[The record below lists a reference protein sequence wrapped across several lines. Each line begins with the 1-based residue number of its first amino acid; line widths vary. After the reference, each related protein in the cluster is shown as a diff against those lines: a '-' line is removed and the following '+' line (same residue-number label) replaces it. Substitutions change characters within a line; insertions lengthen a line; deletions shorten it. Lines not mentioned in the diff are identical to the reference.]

1 MLPAAVVGPQP
12 GIGGRGNWAD
22 DQWAVDM
29 WLNTTINI
37 PEITDILG
45 KGEFVSA
52 MVDLVR
58 IPEAY
63 ETNGTTA
70 GEVQQV
76 ENKKDAGKPKTD
88 AADKDAKKDVGEKK
102 KEVET
107 KAAGEAKKDVGKT
120 TGPANVTET
129 AGANKTTV
137 PARELLPGQLW
148 RA

>member
-1 MLPAAVVGPQP
+1 MLPPAVVGPQP

-22 DQWAVDM
+22 DQWAVNM
-29 WLNTTINI
+29 WLNTTVNI

-63 ETNGTTA
+63 ERNGTTA
-70 GEVQQV
+70 GEV
-76 ENKKDAGKPKTD
+76 EKKKDAGKPKAD
-88 AADKDAKKDVGEKK
+88 AADKDKKKDAGKAKDAGNV
-102 KEVET
+102 KES
-107 KAAGEAKKDVGKT
+107 AGS
-120 TGPANVTET
+120 
-129 AGANKTTV
+129 NKTTV
-137 PARELLPGQLW
+137 PPKELLPGQLW